1 MGSGGGVPVL
11 TTERLILRAPEV
23 GDFDSS
29 AAMWGNEEV
38 VRYVG
43 GKPSTREET
52 WARIL
57 RAHGL
62 WSLLGYG
69 YWVVTERASGRF
81 VGDVGFADFHRA
93 IEPSIDG
100 IPEMGWVLD
109 KWSHGRGYAGEA
121 VAAALTWADEILKAP
136 LTACIIAPE
145 NAASIRVAD
154 RAGFR
159 PFAKGEY
166 KSAPTLIFQRKRL
179 VA

>member
-1 MGSGGGVPVL
+1 MGGGNGVPVL
-11 TTERLILRAPEV
+11 ATERLILRAPEA
-23 GDFDSS
+23 GDLDAS

-69 YWVVTERASGRF
+69 YWAVTERVSGRF

-109 KWSHGRGYAGEA
+109 VWSHGRGYAGEA
-121 VAAALTWADEILKAP
+121 VAAALQWADEILKAP

-159 PFAKGEY
+159 RFAAGEY
-166 KSAPTLIFQRKRL
+166 RSAPTLIFHRKWL